1 MTDDALP
8 ADTIDQIRA
17 RRGQREQT
25 DIDRLRAERRDRREP
40 NDRKDTE

>member
-1 MTDDALP
+1 MTDDAPP
-8 ADTIDQIRA
+8 ADTIDEIRA

-25 DIDRLRAERRDRREP
+25 DIDRLRDERRGRREL